1 MLLSAWEDVRRE
13 KISNEAELE
22 KKKIGNNFIT
32 EKRINIPTIK
42 MLSESAIKKCL
53 CVIGNFS
60 HPSERRAKTFEV
72 NLESLQ
78 LSARTN

>member
-1 MLLSAWEDVRRE
+1 MYDE
-13 KISNEAELE
+13 KRFQTRPNHKQ
-22 KKKIGNNFIT
+22 KKKRNNFIT
-32 EKRINIPTIK
+32 DKRINISTIKLLSAPTIK
-42 MLSESAIKKCL
+42 KCF
-53 CVIGNFS
+53 CVIGDFS

>member
-1 MLLSAWEDVRRE
+1 MLLSAWEDVGRE

-22 KKKIGNNFIT
+22 KKIGNNFIT
-32 EKRINIPTIK
+32 DKRINIPTIK

-53 CVIGNFS
+53 CVIGDFS
-60 HPSERRAKTFEV
+60 HPSEWRAKTFEV

-78 LSARTN
+78 LSTRTN